1 MAVKVRLSRIGTKH
15 VPFYRVVVVD
25 GRKKRDGEYLDN
37 LGTYDAIKTT
47 VISLDTEKLESW
59 VSKGAI
65 LSDTVQKIYKMHKK
79 NAAVASGLVK
89 KVAAPKKSAS
99 KAKDASVEA

>member
-1 MAVKVRLSRIGTKH
+1 MAVKIRLSRIGTKH

-47 VISLDTEKLESW
+47 ILSLDTEKLEAW

-65 LSDTVQKIYKMHKK
+65 LSDTVRKIYKLHKK
-79 NAAVASGLVK
+79 NAAAPAGLIKNVT
-89 KVAAPKKSAS
+89 APKKSAAKS
-99 KAKDASVEA
+99 KDASVEA

>member
-1 MAVKVRLSRIGTKH
+1 MAVKIRLSRIGTKH

-47 VISLDTEKLESW
+47 ILSLDTEKLEAW

-65 LSDTVQKIYKMHKK
+65 LSDTVRKIYKMHKK
-79 NAAVASGLVK
+79 NAAVSAGLVK
-89 KVAAPKKSAS
+89 NVAAPKKSAT

>member
-25 GRKKRDGEYLDN
+25 GRKKRDGAYLDN
-37 LGTYDAIKTT
+37 LGTYDALKTT
-47 VISLDTEKLESW
+47 VLSLDVEKLEAW

-65 LSDTVQKIYKMHKK
+65 LSETVQKIYKMHKK
-79 NAAVASGLVK
+79 SASGSQGLIKTVVAS
-89 KVAAPKKSAS
+89 KKSAA

>member
-37 LGTYDAIKTT
+37 LGTYDALKTT

-65 LSDTVQKIYKMHKK
+65 LSDTVQKIYKLHKK
-79 NAAVASGLVK
+79 NAAGSQGLIK
-89 KVAAPKKSAS
+89 KVAAPKKSAP
-99 KAKDASVEA
+99 KAKDVSVEA

>member
-25 GRKKRDGEYLDN
+25 GRKKRDGAYLDN
-37 LGTYDAIKTT
+37 LGTYDALKTT
-47 VISLDTEKLESW
+47 IISLDTEKLEAW

-65 LSDTVQKIYKMHKK
+65 LSETVQKIYKMHRK
-79 NAAVASGLVK
+79 NALVSQGLVK
-89 KVAAPKKSAS
+89 TVAAPKKSAA
-99 KAKDASVEA
+99 KAKDVSSEA

>member
-37 LGTYDAIKTT
+37 LGTYDALKTT
-47 VISLDTEKLESW
+47 ILSLDTEKLEAW

-65 LSDTVQKIYKMHKK
+65 LSDSVQKIYKMHKK
-79 NAAVASGLVK
+79 NAAGSQGLVK
-89 KVAAPKKSAS
+89 KVAAPKSSAT
-99 KAKDASVEA
+99 KAKDVSVEA